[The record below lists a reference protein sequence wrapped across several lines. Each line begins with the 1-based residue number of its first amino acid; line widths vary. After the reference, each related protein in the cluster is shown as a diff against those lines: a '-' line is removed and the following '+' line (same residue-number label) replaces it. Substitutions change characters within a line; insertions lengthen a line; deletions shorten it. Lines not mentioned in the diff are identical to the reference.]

1 MHIKIP
7 YFQLFSLS
15 HPSLLL
21 LGPRAAGAIKRL
33 RWWSAPCCCRP
44 RPHWDVPAGRKAS
57 TLART
62 RGGMRHGRR
71 RPRTRPRRCFSL
83 GASLSSPRSSRAAAR
98 ISVKG
103 TGDAVRLS
111 GPNGGRGSWQRKASS
126 AAECHTLPAVPLTRI
141 LRSSRLGAGAP
152 QLASNAAAAHR
163 QNGGITTPQPSLTSV
178 MIRTAAPA
186 VAAFY

>member
-126 AAECHTLPAVPLTRI
+126 AGRESKGCSLPFCRASFALRALGCRAALGRHTWPRCI
-141 LRSSRLGAGAP
+141 G
-152 QLASNAAAAHR
+152 
-163 QNGGITTPQPSLTSV
+163 
-178 MIRTAAPA
+178 RTVVSPPRDPP
-186 VAAFY
+186 